1 MQALIAR
8 INEAEERIS
17 DMQDK
22 MMENKEAKKKK
33 DKQLLDHEGRI
44 QEISDTISETLSN
57 NWDSRRRG
65 KKERGKRY
73 IGTNYSGKCP

>member
-1 MQALIAR
+1 
-8 INEAEERIS
+8 
-17 DMQDK
+17 
-22 MMENKEAKKKK
+22 MENKEAKKKK

-44 QEISDTISETLSN
+44 QEINDTIKSN
-57 NWDSRRRG
+57 NIRINWDSRRRG